1 MGVFHRIR
9 QFVDWDLS
17 KTGGINT
24 GTYSLIIT
32 FLPVLPFVIARSAM
46 GIATTAPLSVAWAA
60 FVGWRAWR
68 LLKASRIRADREY
81 DRKGKFNL
89 PPEYRSTES
98 VTKARRRSR
107 SKNKVP
113 APPPK

>member
-1 MGVFHRIR
+1 MDVFHRIR

-17 KTGGINT
+17 KTGGINA
-24 GTYSLIIT
+24 GMYSLTIT
-32 FLPVLPFVIARSAM
+32 FLPVLPFMIARSAM
-46 GIATTAPLSVAWAA
+46 GIAMTAPLSVAWAT
-60 FVGWRAWR
+60 FVAWRAWR
-68 LLKASRIRADREY
+68 LFKASGIRADREY

-107 SKNKVP
+107 SKTKVG
-113 APPPK
+113 